1 MKHLETILLADCH
14 VFWSE
19 ESFHT
24 LEMSHTRL
32 EDSGCYSATARN
44 ANGAVSCR
52 CHLVVDKGIRAYVAP
67 EFLFELEPEHSVRE
81 GGELRLS
88 AQVEAYPSVGVMW

>member
-1 MKHLETILLADCH
+1 LKHCKPYFAVDH
-14 VFWSE
+14 NVFWSE
-19 ESFHT
+19 ENFHT

-32 EDSGCYSATARN
+32 EDSGSYSATARN

-67 EFLFELEPEHSVRE
+67 EFLFELEPEHTVRE

-88 AQVEAYPSVGVMW
+88 AQVEAYPTVGVMW

>member
-1 MKHLETILLADCH
+1 M
-14 VFWSE
+14 FWSE
-19 ESFHT
+19 GNFHT
-24 LEMSHTRL
+24 LEMGHTTL
-32 EDSGCYSATARN
+32 EDSGCYSAAARN

-67 EFLFELEPEHSVRE
+67 EFLFGLDPEHSVRE

-88 AQVEAYPSVGVMW
+88 AQVEAYPTVGVMW